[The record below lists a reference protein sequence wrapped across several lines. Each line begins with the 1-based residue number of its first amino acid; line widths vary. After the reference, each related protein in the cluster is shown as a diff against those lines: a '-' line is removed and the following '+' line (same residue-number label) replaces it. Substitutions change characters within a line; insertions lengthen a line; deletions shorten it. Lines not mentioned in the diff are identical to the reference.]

1 MRRCN
6 PRNRSCWPFEE
17 TGGRPPHLRTGV
29 DGTTRNGSR
38 EQGKGEPAMTA
49 RNATSNDAAGARERV
64 PRHLAIVMDGNGRWA
79 RRRAQ
84 PRSFGHRAGQKAVRT
99 TVEYCLRHRIGVLTL
114 FAFSSENWKRPDTE
128 VGALMD
134 LFLKALDKEID
145 ELHQNDVRVRFIGE
159 LSAFSEALRTRMHAA
174 SLRTADNA
182 RLTLNVCV
190 SYGGRWDI
198 AQAARRAAEAA
209 LAGEIDPAGIDEAA
223 LTPYLCMADVP
234 SPDLLIRTGGERRI
248 SNFLLWQLAY
258 TELYFTDTL
267 WPDMDATQLDNAL
280 DDYAH
285 RERRFGCVADPVTA
299 RAS

>member
-1 MRRCN
+1 MVSKTAV
-6 PRNRSCWPFEE
+6 PDRNS
-17 TGGRPPHLRTGV
+17 
-29 DGTTRNGSR
+29 GT
-38 EQGKGEPAMTA
+38 
-49 RNATSNDAAGARERV
+49 RERT
-64 PRHLAIVMDGNGRWA
+64 PQHIAIVMDGNGRWA

-84 PRSFGHRAGQKAVRT
+84 PRSFGHRAGQKAVRAV
-99 TVEYCLRHRIGVLTL
+99 VEYCLRHGVGVLTL
-114 FAFSSENWKRPDTE
+114 FAFSSENWKRPDAE

-145 ELHQNDVRVRFIGE
+145 ELHKNEVRVRFVGE
-159 LSAFSEALRTRMHAA
+159 LSSFSDALRTRMHAA
-174 SLRTADNA
+174 TMRTAGNK

-198 AQAARRAAEAA
+198 AQAARRVAEAA
-209 LAGEIDPAGIDEAA
+209 ANGELDPAAIDERT
-223 LTPYLCMADVP
+223 LGDYFCLADVAP
-234 SPDLLIRTGGERRI
+234 PDLFIRTGGEHRI

-267 WPDMDATQLDNAL
+267 WPDMSAAELDRAL

-285 RERRFGCVADPVTA
+285 RERRFGCASPTPTA